1 MVRAEDRDTVT
12 GPTPT
17 PQGLESVVERF
28 DHVSMAV
35 ADLDSAAPLLTLLG
49 AGYFDGGL
57 SPHGDFEW
65 VQYALPGWGTLE
77 LIAPVGNDPDHFINR
92 FIRERGEGLHH
103 LTFKVFDI
111 TNAVRRASEL
121 GFTVTGFD
129 DSNAD
134 WKEAF
139 VHPKSASGVLI
150 QLAEFPD
157 KDG

>member
-1 MVRAEDRDTVT
+1 MTDPTRIPIPKGFDR
-12 GPTPT
+12 
-17 PQGLESVVERF
+17 VVERF

-35 ADLDSAAPLLTLLG
+35 IDLDATAPLLGLLG
-49 AGYFDGGL
+49 AEYFDGGL
-57 SPHGDFEW
+57 SPKGDFRW
-65 VQYALPGWGTLE
+65 AQYSLPGSGTLE
-77 LIAPVGNDPDHFINR
+77 LIAAVGTDPNHFINR

-111 TNAVRRASEL
+111 TRAVRRATEL

-129 DSNAD
+129 DSIEE

-139 VHPKSASGVLI
+139 LHPKSTSGVLI

-157 KDG
+157 KSG

>member
-1 MVRAEDRDTVT
+1 MTD
-12 GPTPT
+12 PTRT
-17 PQGLESVVERF
+17 PKGFDGVVERF

-35 ADLDSAAPLLTLLG
+35 VDLEAATPLLELLG
-49 AGYFDGGL
+49 AEYFDGGL
-57 SPHGDFEW
+57 SPKEDFRW
-65 VQYALPGWGTLE
+65 AQYSLPGSGTLE
-77 LIAPVGNDPDHFINR
+77 LIAAVGTDPDHFINR

-111 TNAVRRASEL
+111 TSAVRRATEL

-129 DSNAD
+129 DSIEE

-139 VHPKSASGVLI
+139 LHPRSTSGVLI

-157 KDG
+157 KNG